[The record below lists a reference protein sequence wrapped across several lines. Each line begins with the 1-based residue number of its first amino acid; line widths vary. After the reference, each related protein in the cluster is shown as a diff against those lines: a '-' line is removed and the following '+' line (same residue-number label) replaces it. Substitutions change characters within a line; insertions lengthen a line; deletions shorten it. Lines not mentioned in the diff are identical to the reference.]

1 MAKHDQTIL
10 KFLNQHA
17 DRSPTLIDMMT
28 KLKINVSDITDSLT
42 DLLAKGV
49 ISKQTNEQG
58 MEIWS
63 VVAPGKEAK
72 PPEMQIPAPSVAPLT
87 LTLAN
92 LAPTTLSTT
101 PAIKQ
106 AEPEVKTEIKPT
118 VSPEALAESPKS
130 EIPKSEIPKLEI
142 PKPEI
147 PAAPAAQL
155 GQAEQVEQAALGAQG
170 FEQSQPSAIP
180 MQPAPFYPMATPQ
193 GIGRAGLVFGLLVMG
208 ALAIGA
214 NHWLGQKRIEEA
226 TKDFVDQKSFT
237 DFGNSYLEFEERAKS
252 EVSALKTQVKS
263 LQDQIASQQALV
275 DSLKTTLA
283 VAAAEAEKAAAK
295 NKKGKVVKRR

>member
-17 DRSPTLIDMMT
+17 DRAPTLIDMMT

-63 VVAPGKEAK
+63 VATSGQEAK
-72 PPEMQIPAPSVAPLT
+72 PIEQPRSAPSVAPV
-87 LTLAN
+87 TLAPVT
-92 LAPTTLSTT
+92 LPVAKPDAPKTDTPISVTPTAPAPIAEAPKPERASSILSKVEIKPVSEIPTAP
-101 PAIKQ
+101 PAQPSPQ
-106 AEPEVKTEIKPT
+106 AEPTLPT
-118 VSPEALAESPKS
+118 QPEP
-130 EIPKSEIPKLEI
+130 
-142 PKPEI
+142 
-147 PAAPAAQL
+147 
-155 GQAEQVEQAALGAQG
+155 QVQPQP
-170 FEQSQPSAIP
+170 QSQPFDMP
-180 MQPAPFYPMATPQ
+180 VQPAPFYPIAAPQ

-275 DSLKTTLA
+275 DSLKTSLA
-283 VAAAEAEKAAAK
+283 TAAAEAEKAAAK
-295 NKKGKVVKRR
+295 NKKGKVVKKR